1 MNSLR
6 FEDKVAIV
14 TGSGSGIGAAT
25 ARRLAGEGAKV
36 VLNGRTR
43 AKLDKIAGEMNPA
56 RTLVHV
62 ADITVADDVDRMV
75 KETIRSFGRI
85 DILVN
90 NAGAGDTGGFLD
102 LSIEQWRQT
111 IDVILNGTFNVTR
124 RVLPHLIETKGCIV
138 NVSSVSGLGGDYG
151 FSFYDTAKGGVSNL
165 TRSLAQEF
173 GRKGVRVNAVNPSVV
188 FTEMNKDA
196 FEQYPEIVVQFEDRI
211 ALGRGAQPEEVA
223 SVIAFLA
230 SSDASFVNG
239 VNLPVDGGLSAAT
252 GQPRFA

>member
-1 MNSLR
+1 MKLKDR
-6 FEDKVAIV
+6 VAVV
-14 TGSGSGIGAAT
+14 TGSARGIGRAIAEALVAEGATVVITDRDASAAEAT
-25 ARRLAGEGAKV
+25 ALAIGEAAIAVPCDVAVPDQIASLFAETLRR
-36 VLNGRTR
+36 
-43 AKLDKIAGEMNPA
+43 
-56 RTLVHV
+56 
-62 ADITVADDVDRMV
+62 
-75 KETIRSFGRI
+75 FGRI

-90 NAGAGDTGGFLD
+90 NAGVGDTGGFLD
-102 LSIEQWRQT
+102 LSTEQWRQT
-111 IDVILNGTFNVTR
+111 IDVNLNGTFNVTR

-151 FSFYDTAKGGVSNL
+151 FSFYDTAKAGLSNL

-173 GRKGVRVNAVNPSVV
+173 GRKGVRVNAVNPSVT
-188 FTEMNKDA
+188 FTEMNKEA
-196 FEQYPEIVVQFEDRI
+196 FERYPEIVAQFEDRI

-223 SVIAFLA
+223 SVIAFLS

>member
-1 MNSLR
+1 MTNLR

-25 ARRLAGEGAKV
+25 ARRLGDEGAKV

-43 AKLDKIAGEMNPA
+43 AKLEKIAGGMNPA
-56 RTLVHV
+56 RTLIQV
-62 ADITVADDVDRMV
+62 ADISVADDVDRMV
-75 KETIRSFGRI
+75 TETIGLFGRI

-90 NAGAGDTGGFLD
+90 NAGVGEAGGFLD
-102 LSIEQWRQT
+102 LSVEQWRRT
-111 IDVILNGTFNVTR
+111 IDINLNGTFNVTR
-124 RVLPHLIETKGCIV
+124 RALPHLIEAKGCIV

-151 FSFYDTAKGGVSNL
+151 LSFYNASKGGLSNL

-173 GRKGVRVNAVNPSVV
+173 GRKGVRVNEVNPSVT
-188 FTEMNKDA
+188 FTEMNKEA
-196 FEQYPEIVVQFEDRI
+196 FERYPEIVVQFEDRI
-211 ALGRGAQPEEVA
+211 PLGRGAQPEEIA

-252 GQPRFA
+252 GQPRWA

>member
-1 MNSLR
+1 MTNLR
-6 FEDKVAIV
+6 FEDKVAII

-25 ARRLAGEGAKV
+25 ARRLGGEGAKV
-36 VLNGRTR
+36 VLNGRTQ
-43 AKLDKIAGEMNPA
+43 AKLEKTVSGMDPA
-56 RTLVHV
+56 RTLIQV
-62 ADITVADDVDRMV
+62 ADIVVADDVDRMV
-75 KETIRSFGRI
+75 TEAIRLFGRI

-111 IDVILNGTFNVTR
+111 IDVNLNGTFNVTR

-151 FSFYDTAKGGVSNL
+151 LSNL

-173 GRKGVRVNAVNPSVV
+173 GRKGVRVNAVNPSVT
-188 FTEMNKDA
+188 FTEMNREA
-196 FEQYPEIVVQFEDRI
+196 FERYPEIVVQFEDRI

>member
-1 MNSLR
+1 MTNLR

-25 ARRLAGEGAKV
+25 ARRLGGEGAKV

-43 AKLDKIAGEMNPA
+43 TKLEKTASAMDPE
-56 RTLVHV
+56 RTLIQV
-62 ADITVADDVDRMV
+62 ADIVVADEVDRMV
-75 KETIRSFGRI
+75 TETIRSFGRI

-111 IDVILNGTFNVTR
+111 IDVNLNGTFNVTR

-151 FSFYDTAKGGVSNL
+151 FSFYDTAKAGISNL

-173 GRKGVRVNAVNPSVV
+173 GRKGVRVNAVNPSVT
-188 FTEMNKDA
+188 FTEMNKEA

-230 SSDASFVNG
+230 SNDASFVNG
-239 VNLPVDGGLSAAT
+239 VNLPIDGGLTAAS